1 MTKKMAHAKKLI
13 SPDHISNLPYSPA
26 IRQRIKQ
33 KMAAVQTSSEQT
45 ASISLIRFMAQRYIK
60 PYTIMA
66 KDVKFN
72 IRLTI
77 DGKEQI
83 VTASTNVR
91 KFAEELEIARTKST
105 KLRDDLLK
113 ITQVGAS
120 FQNAFTGLQQLTG
133 VLKTYTSANAVQV
146 EAETKLETV
155 MRQRMNTTDDEIQ
168 SIKSLASAQQA
179 LGVIGDEV
187 QLMGIQQV
195 ATFLKEKG
203 SIDTLVPAMNNL
215 LAQQKGLNAT
225 GQDAVNIGS
234 MLGKVMQGQTG
245 ALTRAGITFTEAQE
259 KVLKFGTESERAAM
273 LAQVI
278 TDNVGEM
285 NAALA
290 KTDAGRAKQLENT
303 IGDLKEQVGA
313 LFTGVEP
320 VIVAVGELGLAFTA
334 LGTTWQGIRGLAVF
348 TKTLTSTVKASTVV
362 TYGHAAASK
371 IAAAAT
377 TLWGN
382 QIRFAN
388 RMQTAWTFGAKA
400 FVIKTVAMR
409 AAIMGL
415 MAVTGVGLAIA
426 AVSAIVSAFASKAGE
441 ATGKLDGL
449 SEADDAFKRTF
460 SETETALGKRI
471 NSLKELIDAK
481 KDTTE
486 AVRKLAGEYPSL
498 VNAQMSAL
506 DVYNRLKSASKDY
519 CTQLALEAKAN
530 TLKAK
535 MAENAAQIEINAQKK
550 RQLEESGKAK
560 VKLTRT
566 IGTATSGAA
575 MTSEY
580 EGYSRDYQILLDADK
595 DLEEANKK
603 LQEELNTTSAAIESC
618 AKRIKDLGDGNA
630 VVEVS
635 KMTWNEVAEAIE
647 ETEKALKGTTDPAK
661 IKELKNYNAQL
672 QQRKKLLDATL
683 GLNTNGYKQNSKQ
696 NSKPAEQDSLGWYQE
711 RLNDL
716 KKQIETTG
724 DMGLAKKLQ
733 AEYRKIEKDFKE
745 RKISIGIEE
754 PNKQKIRTYTE
765 ELQARLDEAKR
776 ELSNAVTV
784 GARVEAEAKIQDI
797 QAEIEE
803 ATHGKLSIKAE
814 VEPTYIMQGSDADKR
829 QSYSNARS
837 KADRIK
843 SDYEIGIIGKDE
855 AQREIDDINARLAE
869 LGLKPIEIKI
879 EADTEKAKSAF
890 DTLRDGWAG
899 IQGIEGGI
907 QSMTEA
913 LEGNGNAWQTVSGIV
928 NGFIELY
935 EGIQTVIGIINL
947 LTGAT
952 MGQAAAKTSEG
963 IATEAASAASVA
975 TISSNVAA
983 TEATI
988 PMIVANK
995 AATASF
1001 MELASAEYFAA
1012 HAYIPFV
1019 GFGIA
1024 SGFVTAAAAM
1034 VQAIAVMPFADGG
1047 VVSGPTY
1054 ALIGEYAGAGNNP
1067 EVVAPLDRLRSLIQP
1082 QGGFDSG
1089 KVEFVIKG
1097 RTLAGILAKEN
1108 NLTKR
1113 S

>member
-1 MTKKMAHAKKLI
+1 
-13 SPDHISNLPYSPA
+13 
-26 IRQRIKQ
+26 
-33 KMAAVQTSSEQT
+33 
-45 ASISLIRFMAQRYIK
+45 
-60 PYTIMA
+60 MA

-83 VTASTNVR
+83 VTASTNVK

-155 MRQRMNTTDDEIQ
+155 MRQRMNATDDEIQ
-168 SIKSLASAQQA
+168 SIKNLAFAQQA

-225 GQDAVNIGS
+225 GQDAVNIGN

-245 ALTRAGITFTEAQE
+245 ALTRAGITFTEVQE

-348 TKTLTSTVKASTVV
+348 MKTLTSTVKASTVV
-362 TYGHAAASK
+362 TYSHAAASK
-371 IAAAAT
+371 IAAAAAT
-377 TLWGN
+377 FLGN

-388 RMQTAWTFGAKA
+388 RMQIAWTFGAKA

-409 AAIMGL
+409 TAIMGL

-426 AVSAIVSAFASKAGE
+426 AVSAIVSAFASKTGE
-441 ATGKLDGL
+441 ATEKLEGF

-460 SETETALGKRI
+460 AETETALGKRI
-471 NSLKELIDAK
+471 DSLKELIDAK

-486 AVRKLAGEYPSL
+486 AVRKLAGEYPAL
-498 VNAQMSAL
+498 VNAQMAGIEA
-506 DVYNRLKSASKDY
+506 YNALKSASKDY

-530 TLKAK
+530 TLRAK
-535 MAENAAQIEINAQKK
+535 MAENAAQLEINAQKK
-550 RQLEESGKAK
+550 RQLEESGKARAK
-560 VKLTRT
+560 KIGVRVKP
-566 IGTATSGAA
+566 GSAEGDAE
-575 MTSEY
+575 MVEY

-603 LQEELNTTSAAIESC
+603 LQEELNTTSAAIDSC
-618 AKRIKDLGDGNA
+618 AKRIQDLGNGNA

-635 KMTWNEVAEAIE
+635 KMTWKEVAEAIE
-647 ETEKALKGTTDPAK
+647 ETENGLKSTTDPAK
-661 IKELKNYNAQL
+661 IKALKDYNAQL

-683 GLNTNGYKQNSKQ
+683 GLNKAQGGKKED
-696 NSKPAEQDSLGWYQE
+696 KPAKQGSLDWYQK
-711 RLNDL
+711 RLDEL

-733 AEYRKIEKDFKE
+733 AEYREIEKDFKE

-754 PNKQKIRTYTE
+754 PDKQEIRTYTE

-797 QAEIEE
+797 QAKIEE

-879 EADTEKAKSAF
+879 EADTEKAKNAF

-1108 NLTKR
+1108 NLAKR